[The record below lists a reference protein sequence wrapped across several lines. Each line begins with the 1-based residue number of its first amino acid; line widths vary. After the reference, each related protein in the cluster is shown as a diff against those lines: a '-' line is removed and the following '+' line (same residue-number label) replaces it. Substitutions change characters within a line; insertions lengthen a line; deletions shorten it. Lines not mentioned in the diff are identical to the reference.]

1 MAVQMDI
8 LQLGL
13 LGANCY
19 LLWEGSDCVAIDPG
33 GEANRVLARIGEL
46 GAELRAIVLTHGHF
60 DHVGAVGEL
69 AEATGCRVYLPAEDT
84 ALPPQITAGPIPYT
98 DLFGDGDVLRFGN
111 ISLQAILT
119 PGHTPGSCCLK
130 TGSWLFT
137 GDTLFRGS
145 IGRTDLP
152 CGDWDQ
158 MWDSLGKI
166 AALEGDLFV
175 YPGHGD
181 ATTLDRERAE
191 NPYLSR
197 I

>member
-1 MAVQMDI
+1 MFQETKSR
-8 LQLGL
+8 LKQ
-13 LGANCY
+13 
-19 LLWEGSDCVAIDPG
+19 
-33 GEANRVLARIGEL
+33 
-46 GAELRAIVLTHGHF
+46 
-60 DHVGAVGEL
+60 
-69 AEATGCRVYLPAEDT
+69 ATGCLSPPLLQVLMPHISELENKVQEIRLRVNRPVT
-84 ALPPQITAGPIPYT
+84 VIGTG
-98 DLFGDGDVLRFGN
+98 
-111 ISLQAILT
+111 
-119 PGHTPGSCCLK
+119 GSRY
-130 TGSWLFT
+130 FT
-137 GDTLFRGS
+137 LGGTL
-145 IGRTDLP
+145 TDLP